1 MFIKMNADTKF
12 IKDREEEITEPFK
25 GDLWGRKQ
33 LGEKLTNFISNL
45 QCGATIALDA
55 EWGAGK
61 TWFVKNWKTDLS
73 QNGYTVIYI
82 DAFQHD
88 FMEDPFLILSM
99 EILNAVKTDE
109 TIVDNFKKTMVST
122 YHAILPNIPIL
133 LWSLTMTLMGA
144 GHLSKTVEQTLQDI
158 KENTGGFGENAGELL
173 EGKLREH
180 LTELVEEYNN
190 SKNQLGYFRAQLEKL
205 VANLDEP
212 LVFIVDELD
221 RCKPE
226 FSIKL
231 IERIKHFFDI
241 PNIVFVLSTNKSQLE
256 ESINS
261 FYGFKS
267 TNSYLEKFI
276 DLNIKFPKRETG
288 SYIEVIREY
297 VKKYGLRIN
306 NKDILIL
313 SEIFNLNSRD
323 LTRILQK
330 MALMNNLPNVV
341 SPIMAF
347 IYLAMEQKSMN
358 PSRMSEKE
366 FLDNFIEKL
375 IAYDKSRS
383 SFYQSGYDYENL
395 VNFANQ
401 YGGNQPN
408 YDRSGL
414 PYLLKYYYLEYTDES
429 LDERN
434 QQMKRNLKSELTAD
448 YGRSDTD
455 FVKSWDNYIN
465 SGFIVN

>member
-1 MFIKMNADTKF
+1 MNTKF

-33 LGEKLTNFISNL
+33 LSEKLTHFISNL
-45 QCGATIALDA
+45 KCGATIALDA

-61 TWFVKNWKTDLS
+61 TWFVKNWKADLALKK
-73 QNGYTVIYI
+73 YKVIYI
-82 DAFQHD
+82 DAFMHD

-99 EILNAVKTDE
+99 EILNAVKADE
-109 TIVDNFKKTMVST
+109 TIADNFKKTMVST
-122 YHAILPNIPIL
+122 YHAILPNIPML

-144 GHLSKTVEQTLQDI
+144 GHLSKTVEQALQDI
-158 KENTGGFGENAGELL
+158 KENTGGFGEKAGELL

-180 LTELVEEYNN
+180 LTELVEDYNN

-205 VANLDEP
+205 VAELDEP

-267 TNSYLEKFI
+267 ANSYLEKFI
-276 DLNIKFPKRETG
+276 DLNIKFPKRETS

-297 VKKYGLRIN
+297 VKKYGLRLN

-313 SEIFNLNSRD
+313 SETFNLNSRD

-330 MALMNNLPNVV
+330 MALMNNLPHVV
-341 SPIMAF
+341 SSIMAF
-347 IYLAMEQKSMN
+347 SYLAMEQKSIRPN
-358 PSRMSEKE
+358 QLSEKE
-366 FLDNFIEKL
+366 FLDNLLNLL
-375 IAYDKSRS
+375 ISYVQNQSKYGWNEYD
-383 SFYQSGYDYENL
+383 FDDL
-395 VNFANQ
+395 ANFANK
-401 YGGNQPN
+401 YGNILASNHDG
-408 YDRSGL
+408 SGF
-414 PYLLKYYYLEYTDES
+414 PFLLKYYYLENTNDQLDAQALEMKKS
-429 LDERN
+429 LK
-434 QQMKRNLKSELTAD
+434 QNLFASGSYGEAD
-448 YGRSDTD
+448 II
-455 FVKSWDNYIN
+455 KSWDNYIN
-465 SGFIVN
+465 SGFIIN

>member
-1 MFIKMNADTKF
+1 MNVATKF
-12 IKDREEEITEPFK
+12 IKDREEEITVPFQ
-25 GDLWGRKQ
+25 GDLWGRQQ
-33 LGEKLTNFISNL
+33 LSEKLTNFISNL
-45 QCGATIALDA
+45 KCGATIALDA

-61 TWFVKNWKTDLS
+61 TWFVKNWKADLVLKK
-73 QNGYTVIYI
+73 YKVIYI
-82 DAFQHD
+82 DAFLHD

-99 EILNAVKTDE
+99 EILNAVKADQ
-109 TIVDNFKKTMVST
+109 TIADNFKKTMVST
-122 YHAILPNIPIL
+122 YHAILPNIPML
-133 LWSLTMTLMGA
+133 LWSLTMTLMGT

-158 KENTGGFGENAGELL
+158 HENTGGFGEKAGELL

-180 LTELVEEYNN
+180 LTELVEDYNN
-190 SKNQLGYFRAQLEKL
+190 SKNQLGYFKAQLEKL
-205 VANLDEP
+205 VADLDEP

-267 TNSYLEKFI
+267 ANSYLEKFI

-297 VKKYGLRIN
+297 VKKYGLRLN

-313 SEIFNLNSRD
+313 SETFNLNSRD

-330 MALMNNLPNVV
+330 MALMNNFYHAI
-341 SPIMAF
+341 SPVMAF

-366 FLDNFIEKL
+366 FLDTFMNLLVTYVKGLPSSNHSNFDFANLAKFADEFG
-375 IAYDKSRS
+375 
-383 SFYQSGYDYENL
+383 SFQSGRD
-395 VNFANQ
+395 
-401 YGGNQPN
+401 
-408 YDRSGL
+408 DSGFT
-414 PYLLKYYYLEYTDES
+414 YLLKYYYLEYTDDQIDARTLDMKQS
-429 LDERN
+429 LKE
-434 QQMKRNLKSELTAD
+434 KLKASGYYNETN
-448 YGRSDTD
+448 
-455 FVKSWDNYIN
+455 FVKSWDNYVS

>member
-1 MFIKMNADTKF
+1 MNMNTKF
-12 IKDREEEITEPFK
+12 IKDREEEINTPFD
-25 GDLWGRKQ
+25 GDLWGRQQ

-45 QCGATIALDA
+45 KCGATIALDA

-61 TWFVKNWKTDLS
+61 TWFVKNWAKDLK
-73 QNGYTVIYI
+73 NKKFKVIYI
-82 DAFQHD
+82 DAFMHD

-99 EILNAVKTDE
+99 EILNAVKADKS
-109 TIVDNFKKTMVST
+109 IADKFKEKMVSA
-122 YHAILPNIPIL
+122 YQAILPNIPML

-144 GHLSKTVEQTLQDI
+144 GHLSKTVEQTLKDI
-158 KENTGGFGENAGELL
+158 KENTGELGGKAGELL
-173 EGKLREH
+173 EEKLREH

-190 SKNQLGYFRAQLEKL
+190 SKNELGYFKDELEKL
-205 VANLDEP
+205 VEHLETP

-241 PNIVFVLSTNKSQLE
+241 PNIVFVLSTNKAQLE

-261 FYGFKS
+261 FYGFTS
-267 TNSYLEKFI
+267 ANSYLEKFI
-276 DLNIKFPKRETG
+276 DINIKFPKRKSG
-288 SYIEVIREY
+288 NYIEVIREY
-297 VKKYGLRIN
+297 VKKFGLNLN
-306 NKDILIL
+306 NKDILVL
-313 SEIFNLNSRD
+313 AEVFNLNSRE

-330 MALMNNLPNVV
+330 MALMNCFNHVV
-341 SPIMAF
+341 TPIMAF

-366 FLDNFIEKL
+366 FLDIFIEKL

-383 SFYQSGYDYENL
+383 SFYESGYDYENL
-395 VNFANQ
+395 VKFANQ

-408 YDRSGL
+408 YDNSGL

-429 LDERN
+429 LDEGT
-434 QQMKRNLKSELTAD
+434 QQMKRNIKSELTGD
-448 YGRSDTD
+448 YGRSDKD

>member
-1 MFIKMNADTKF
+1 MKVANKF
-12 IKDREEEITEPFK
+12 FKDREEEITEPFK
-25 GDLWGRKQ
+25 GDLWGRKK
-33 LGEKLTNFISNL
+33 LSEKLTHFISNL

-61 TWFVKNWKTDLS
+61 TWFVKNWKADLEA
-73 QNGYTVIYI
+73 NDYKVIYI
-82 DAFQHD
+82 DAFMHD

-99 EILNAVKTDE
+99 EILNAVEANKT
-109 TIVDNFKKTMVST
+109 VSDNFKEKLVGA
-122 YHAILPNIPIL
+122 YHAILPNMPML

-144 GHLSKTVEQTLQDI
+144 GHFSSTVAQTLQDI
-158 KENTGGFGENAGELL
+158 KEGTGEVGEKAGELL
-173 EGKLREH
+173 EEKLREH
-180 LTELVEEYNN
+180 LTGLVEDYNQ
-190 SKNQLGYFRAQLEKL
+190 SKNELSFFKDELKKLVEDLEK
-205 VANLDEP
+205 P

-241 PNIVFVLSTNKSQLE
+241 SNIVFVLSTNKAQLE

-261 FYGFKS
+261 FYGFTS

-276 DLNIKFPKRETG
+276 DLNIKFPKRESG
-288 SYIEVIREY
+288 CYIEVIREY
-297 VKKYGLRIN
+297 VKKFGLNLN
-306 NKDILIL
+306 NKDILVL
-313 SEIFNLNSRD
+313 AEVFNLNSRD

-330 MALMNNLPNVV
+330 MALMNNFNYVA

-358 PSRMSEKE
+358 PSKMSEKE

-401 YGGNQPN
+401 YGANQPN

>member
-1 MFIKMNADTKF
+1 MNTKF
-12 IKDREEEITEPFK
+12 IKDRKEEINTPFE

-33 LGEKLTNFISNL
+33 LGEKLTQFISNL

-61 TWFVKNWKTDLS
+61 TWFVKNWKTSLS
-73 QNGYTVIYI
+73 QNGYKVIYI
-82 DAFQHD
+82 DAFAHD
-88 FMEDPFLILSM
+88 FIEDPFLILSM
-99 EILNAVKTDE
+99 EILNT
-109 TIVDNFKKTMVST
+109 VDADQTVIATFKEKFIGA
-122 YHAILPNIPIL
+122 YHAVLPNLPMLI
-133 LWSLTMTLMGA
+133 WSLAITLMGA
-144 GHLSKTVEQTLQDI
+144 GYFSKSVQESITAVKDA
-158 KENTGGFGENAGELL
+158 TGEAGEKAGELL
-173 EGKLREH
+173 EESLKEH
-180 LTELVEEYNN
+180 LTELVNNYNTN
-190 SKNQLGYFRAQLEKL
+190 KNELKYFKEALGNL
-205 VANLDEP
+205 VKDIESP

-226 FSIKL
+226 FSLKL

-241 PNIVFVLSTNKSQLE
+241 PNIVFVLSTNKAQLE

-267 TNSYLEKFI
+267 ANSYLEKFI
-276 DLNIKFPKRETG
+276 DINIKFPKRKSEN
-288 SYIEVIREY
+288 YIEVIREY
-297 VKKYGLRIN
+297 VKKFGLNLN
-306 NKDILIL
+306 NKDILVL
-313 SEIFNLNSRD
+313 AEVFNLNSRD

-330 MALMNNLPNVV
+330 MALMNNFNHVV
-341 SPIMAF
+341 TPIMAF

-366 FLDNFIEKL
+366 FLDIFIEKL

-408 YDRSGL
+408 YDSSGL
-414 PYLLKYYYLEYTDES
+414 PYVLKYYYLEYTDES

-448 YGRSDTD
+448 YGRSDKD

>member
-1 MFIKMNADTKF
+1 MNVATKF
-12 IKDREEEITEPFK
+12 IKDREEEITVPFL

-33 LGEKLTNFISNL
+33 LSEKLTHFISNL

-61 TWFVKNWKTDLS
+61 TWFVKNWKADLEA
-73 QNGYTVIYI
+73 NEYKVIYI
-82 DAFQHD
+82 DAFMHD

-99 EILNAVKTDE
+99 EILNAVKADKTVSD
-109 TIVDNFKKTMVST
+109 DFKEKLVSA
-122 YHAILPNIPIL
+122 YHAILPNMPML

-144 GHLSKTVEQTLQDI
+144 GHFSSTVTQTLKDI
-158 KENTGGFGENAGELL
+158 KEGTGDFGEKAGELL
-173 EGKLREH
+173 EEKLKEH
-180 LTELVEEYNN
+180 LTNLVEDYNK
-190 SKNQLGYFRAQLEKL
+190 SKNELSFFKDELTKLVKDLEK
-205 VANLDEP
+205 P

-241 PNIVFVLSTNKSQLE
+241 PNIVFVLSTNKAQLE

-261 FYGFKS
+261 FYGFQS

-276 DLNIKFPKRETG
+276 DLNIKFPKRETS
-288 SYIEVIREY
+288 SYIEVILEY
-297 VKKYGLRIN
+297 VKKYGLKLN

-313 SEIFNLNSRD
+313 SETFNLNSRD

-330 MALMNNLPNVV
+330 MALMNNFNYVV
-341 SPIMAF
+341 QPMMAF
-347 IYLAMEQKSMN
+347 IYLAMEQKSMS
-358 PSRMSEKE
+358 PSRMSEQE
-366 FLDNFIEKL
+366 FLDTFMSLLINYVKSQRSHIHTNYDYANFAKFADQYGE
-375 IAYDKSRS
+375 RS
-383 SFYQSGYDYENL
+383 SDESG
-395 VNFANQ
+395 F
-401 YGGNQPN
+401 PF
-408 YDRSGL
+408 
-414 PYLLKYYYLEYTDES
+414 LLKYYYLEYTDEQIDPNT
-429 LDERN
+429 LKMKKDLKDE
-434 QQMKRNLKSELTAD
+434 LKASGYYHEMN
-448 YGRSDTD
+448 

>member
-1 MFIKMNADTKF
+1 MNANTKF
-12 IKDREEEITEPFK
+12 FKDREEEITEPFE
-25 GDLWGRKQ
+25 GDLWERKQ
-33 LGEKLTNFISNL
+33 LGEKLTHFISNL
-45 QCGATIALDA
+45 RCGATVALDA

-61 TWFVKNWKTDLS
+61 TWFVKNWKEDLLRKD
-73 QNGYTVIYI
+73 YKVIYI
-82 DAFQHD
+82 DAFAHD

-99 EILNAVKTDE
+99 EILNT
-109 TIVDNFKKTMVST
+109 VDANATVTAKFKDKFISA
-122 YHAILPNIPIL
+122 YHAVLPNLPMLIC
-133 LWSLTMTLMGA
+133 SLAMTLMGA
-144 GHLSKTVEQTLQDI
+144 GYFSKSVQETITAVKDA
-158 KENTGGFGENAGELL
+158 TGEAGEKAGELL
-173 EGKLREH
+173 EESLKEH
-180 LTELVEEYNN
+180 LTELVNNYNTN
-190 SKNQLGYFRAQLEKL
+190 KNELKYFKEALGNLVKDLES
-205 VANLDEP
+205 P

-241 PNIVFVLSTNKSQLE
+241 PNIVFVLSTNKAQLE

-267 TNSYLEKFI
+267 ANSYLEKFI
-276 DLNIKFPKRETG
+276 DINIKFPKRKSEN
-288 SYIEVIREY
+288 YIEVIREY
-297 VKKYGLRIN
+297 VKKFGLNLN
-306 NKDILIL
+306 NKDILVL
-313 SEIFNLNSRD
+313 AEVFNLNSRD

-330 MALMNNLPNVV
+330 MALMNNFNHVAT
-341 SPIMAF
+341 PIMAF

>member
-1 MFIKMNADTKF
+1 MSTKF

-33 LGEKLTNFISNL
+33 LGEKLTHFISNL

-55 EWGAGK
+55 EWGSGK
-61 TWFVKNWKTDLS
+61 TWFVKNWKADLEEK
-73 QNGYTVIYI
+73 NYKVIYI
-82 DAFQHD
+82 DAFAHD

-99 EILNAVKTDE
+99 EILN
-109 TIVDNFKKTMVST
+109 IVDSDASVSNRFKDKFISA
-122 YHAILPNIPIL
+122 YHAVLPNLPMLI
-133 LWSLTMTLMGA
+133 WSLAMTLMGG
-144 GHLSKTVEQTLQDI
+144 GHFSKGVQDTITTV
-158 KENTGGFGENAGELL
+158 KEATGGVGEKVGELL
-173 EGKLREH
+173 EEGLKEH
-180 LTELVEEYNN
+180 LTELVDNYNTNKNELKYFKQELENLVKDLEY
-190 SKNQLGYFRAQLEKL
+190 
-205 VANLDEP
+205 P

-241 PNIVFVLSTNKSQLE
+241 PNIIFVLATNKAQLE

-276 DLNIKFPKRETG
+276 DLNIKFPKRESD
-288 SYIEVIREY
+288 SYVEVIRTY
-297 VKKYGLRIN
+297 VSKFGLRVN

-313 SEIFNLNSRD
+313 SAVFNLNSRD

-330 MALMNNLPNVV
+330 IALMSNFNHYV
-341 SPIMAF
+341 SIVMAF

-366 FLDNFIEKL
+366 FLDNFMNLL
-375 IAYDKSRS
+375 ITHVKSQRSYNHSNYD
-383 SFYQSGYDYENL
+383 
-395 VNFANQ
+395 FANVAKFADQ
-401 YGGNQPN
+401 YASSQAGR
-408 YDRSGL
+408 DSSGF
-414 PYLLKYYYLEYTDES
+414 PYLLKYYYLEYTDEII
-429 LDERN
+429 DERTLD
-434 QQMKRNLKSELTAD
+434 MKKSLKDDLKASGYYNE
-448 YGRSDTD
+448 TD